1 MSLRDK
7 LIDNV
12 GYDGADRRKLRVRSG
27 DDLNFMSSVS
37 AALLLNHSRR
47 VRVLLWT
54 SFFVVLW
61 LIVWAYYAE
70 IDNLTRGTGKVIP
83 SNQLQVIQNLEG
95 GIVSDILVDEGDSV
109 NEGDV
114 LVKIDATGLQS
125 SFDEN
130 RLRYDELQA
139 KSIRLQ
145 AEASGQPFSVDAQTR
160 QRIPEL
166 IRHEKSLYDSNN
178 EQLQSK
184 LRIYEQQIV
193 QKRSEYAENQMKI
206 EQLGLNFELIK
217 KEMAIS
223 EPLVANGVVSE
234 VEFLKLQRQAGDI
247 ESALKSAKLLKPRLV
262 SVIEEAKNKLEEV
275 RLDFRNRAKEQLNET
290 SAEMARLEKTSVARL
305 DKVERTLVRSPVTGT
320 VKRLYVN
327 TIGGVVRPG
336 MDIVEVVPSQDTLLV
351 EAKIRPADIAFL
363 RPGQKAIVKFSA
375 YDFSIYGSLEGELK
389 HISADTII
397 DEGDKQS
404 YYLVRVHTDS
414 DHLGSDEKPLKIKVG
429 MTADID
435 IVTGKKTVL
444 DYILKPILRAKNNAL
459 SER

>member
-7 LIDNV
+7 LIDDV
-12 GYDGADRRKLRVRSG
+12 GYDGADRRKYRVRSG
-27 DDLNFMSSVS
+27 EDLNFMSSVS
-37 AALLLNHSRR
+37 AALLLNHPRR
-47 VRVLLWT
+47 IRVLLWS
-54 SFFVVLW
+54 SFLVVLW

-70 IDNLTRGTGKVIP
+70 IDDLTRGTGKVIP

-130 RLRYDELQA
+130 RLRYDELLA

-145 AEASGQPFSVDAQTR
+145 AEASGQPFSVDAPTR

-166 IRHEKSLYDSNN
+166 LRHEKSLYDSNN

-193 QKRSEYAENQMKI
+193 QKRSEYAENEMKI

-217 KEMAIS
+217 REMAIS

-247 ESALKSAKLLKPRLV
+247 ESELKSAKLLKPRLV

-290 SAEMARLEKTSVARL
+290 SAEMARLEKTNVARL

-336 MDIVEVVPSQDTLLV
+336 MDIVEVVPTQDTLLV